1 MGQQQLLLLV
11 VGIIIVAVAVV
22 VGINQFG
29 STADQ
34 GELDNMISAMNQI
47 KTQALAYYEKPT
59 DWGGG
64 NKTFTGFVADPK
76 LLVLANTYTMTS
88 VPTAT
93 DVTLSGSTAGGLSKT
108 LVVIPIP

>member
-22 VGINQFG
+22 IGINQFG

-34 GELDNMISAMNQI
+34 GELDNMVGAMNQI
-47 KTQALAYYEKPT
+47 KTQAIGYYEKPT

-64 NKTFTGFVADPK
+64 NKSFLGFTPAAN
-76 LLVLANTYTMTS
+76 LLILAGTYAI
-88 VPTAT
+88 VPTIVAES
-93 DVTLSGSTAGGLSKT
+93 VTLAGTTESGLTHSITVPA
-108 LVVIPIP
+108 P